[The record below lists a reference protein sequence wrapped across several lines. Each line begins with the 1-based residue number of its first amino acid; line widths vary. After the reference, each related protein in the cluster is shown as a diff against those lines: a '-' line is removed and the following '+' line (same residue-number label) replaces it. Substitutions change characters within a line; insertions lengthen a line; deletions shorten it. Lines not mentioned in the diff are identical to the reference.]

1 MCSFKM
7 RLINI
12 HCNNRES
19 FKYSVLLYFYYYN
32 IKKNHSRP
40 VKIDKSKHPYLK
52 IIFNRNNDLVQFE
65 RDNPLIDLFNMILIK
80 ILYF

>member
-12 HCNNRES
+12 LCNNRES

-40 VKIDKSKHPYLK
+40 VTIDQSKHPYLK
-52 IIFNRNNDLVQFE
+52 IFFHRNNDLVQFE